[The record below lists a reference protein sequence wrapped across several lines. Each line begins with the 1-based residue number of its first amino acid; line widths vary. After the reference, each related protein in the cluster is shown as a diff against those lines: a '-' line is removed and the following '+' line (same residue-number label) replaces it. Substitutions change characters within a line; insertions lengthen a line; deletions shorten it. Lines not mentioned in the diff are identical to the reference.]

1 VVVALGHRQ
10 VAREAAVGE
19 IAAREAAVVV
29 VHGCLQLDLL
39 GMLICEILLIYQS
52 ATGVNYSGK

>member
-29 VHGCLQLDLL
+29 VHGCLQLL
-39 GMLICEILLIYQS
+39 GLTWNVVL
-52 ATGVNYSGK
+52 